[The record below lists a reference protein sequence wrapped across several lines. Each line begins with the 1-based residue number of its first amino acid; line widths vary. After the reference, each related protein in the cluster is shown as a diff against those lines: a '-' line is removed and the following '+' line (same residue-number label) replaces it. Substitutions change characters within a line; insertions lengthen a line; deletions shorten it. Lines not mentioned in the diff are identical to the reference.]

1 MINVTEKKISPID
14 VNSDKEVTYH
24 RINHSFK
31 TEILVP
37 VAAISNN
44 IDFLVN
50 DKSVVRMVKTSDNI
64 ECVVESFEEVHICTL
79 EADIKRLYGMEPWPY
94 IMRWYKVAPSMHSMD
109 FVRVKINKYE
119 K

>member
-1 MINVTEKKISPID
+1 MTENNISPID
-14 VNSDKEVTYH
+14 VNRDKEVTYH
-24 RINHSFK
+24 RINHSFRP
-31 TEILVP
+31 EILVP

-50 DKSVVRMVKTSDNI
+50 DKNATRMVKTSDNV

-79 EADIKRLYGMEPWPY
+79 EKDIKELYGMEPWPY
-94 IMRWYKVAPSMHSMD
+94 IMRWYKVAPAMHSMD

>member
-1 MINVTEKKISPID
+1 MTENNISPVD
-14 VNSDKEVTYH
+14 ANRDKEVTYH

-31 TEILVP
+31 SEIIVP

-50 DKSVVRMVKTSDNI
+50 DKNATRMVKTSDNV
-64 ECVVESFEEVHICTL
+64 ECVVDGFEEAHICTL
-79 EADIKRLYGMEPWPY
+79 ENDIKKMYGMEPWSY
-94 IMRWYKVAPSMHSMD
+94 IMRWFKVVPSMYSME
-109 FVRVKINKYE
+109 FLKIRLKKYE

>member
-1 MINVTEKKISPID
+1 MTENNIGPID
-14 VNSDKEVTYH
+14 VNKDKEVTYH

-44 IDFLVN
+44 IDFLMN
-50 DKSVVRMVKTSDNI
+50 DKNAIRMVKTSDNI

-79 EADIKRLYGMEPWPY
+79 ETDIKRLYGMEPWPY
-94 IMRWYKVAPSMHSMD
+94 VMRWYKVVPLMHSMD
-109 FVRVKINKYE
+109 FVRVKLKKYE
-119 K
+119 KQG